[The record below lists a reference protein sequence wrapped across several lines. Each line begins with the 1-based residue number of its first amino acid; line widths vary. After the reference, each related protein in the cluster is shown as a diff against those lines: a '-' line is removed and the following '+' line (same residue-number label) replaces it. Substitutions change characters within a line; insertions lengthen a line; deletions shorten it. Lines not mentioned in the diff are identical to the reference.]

1 MCACATAAA
10 ANRPLRTAVYFDPQ
24 QSGWNTSASALAAA
38 RIRAA
43 GATAARITVYWRQVA
58 PATRPDKW
66 DPADPADAN
75 YDWGQLDAR
84 VRAVVRRGLQPL
96 ITVLAAPRWAQ
107 GAKPVASPN
116 SYLPDPGD
124 FGKFATA
131 IAKRY
136 SGRFKGLPRVRW
148 WQAWNEP
155 NISLYLVPQLE
166 DGKPVSPDWYRKM
179 LNAFAAGIHG
189 VHADNLV
196 VSAGLAPFRDITDP
210 VMQQDKD
217 WGPMSFMRD
226 LLCLSKTLKPTCND
240 KTSFDVW
247 ATHPY
252 TSGNPLHHA
261 VLPNDV
267 SLGDLPK
274 MRRVLNAAIRAHHIA
289 SRHAVQ
295 FWVTE
300 FSWDSSPPD
309 PCSPPFSL
317 LSRWIPE
324 GLYRMWANGVSLVVW
339 LQLEDYVGVYQGG
352 FYFYAKDFAKAKAK
366 PTLEGFRF
374 PFVALRR
381 GKGVYIWART
391 PTNKPARLIVEQQ
404 SRAGRPWHRVAVLNA
419 AKYGIA
425 QKVLRSSR
433 VGRYR
438 ARMFP
443 TDEASL
449 PFSMKVPSDH
459 FYNPFGS
466 PQPFEPGDHPRCTGG

>member
-1 MCACATAAA
+1 
-10 ANRPLRTAVYFDPQ
+10 LRTGVYFDPQ
-24 QSGWNTSASALAAA
+24 QSGWDASASRVAAS

-43 GATAARITVYWRQVA
+43 GASVARITVYWRAIA
-58 PATRPDKW
+58 PNSQPANW
-66 DPADPADAN
+66 DPTNPGDSH

-84 VRAVVRRGLQPL
+84 VKAVVARGLQPL

-107 GAKPVASPN
+107 GANPVSSPN
-116 SYLPDPGD
+116 SYLPDPAD

-136 SGRFKGLPRVRW
+136 SGRFNGLPRVRW

-166 DGKPVSPDWYRKM
+166 GGKPVSPGWYRKM
-179 LNAFAAGIHG
+179 LAAFAAAVHS

-196 VSAGLAPFRDITDP
+196 VSAGLAPFRDNTDA
-210 VMQQDKD
+210 VMKQDND
-217 WGPMSFMRD
+217 WGPLSFMRA
-226 LLCLSKTLKPTCND
+226 LLCVSKTLKPTCND
-240 KTSFDVW
+240 KTTFDVW

-274 MRRVLNAAIRAHHIA
+274 MRGVLNAAIKAHHIV
-289 SRHAVQ
+289 SRHPVQ

-317 LSRWIPE
+317 LSRWVPE
-324 GLYRMWANGVSLVVW
+324 ALYRMWANGVSLVVW
-339 LQLEDYVGVYQGG
+339 LQLEDYVGLYQGG

-381 GKGVYIWART
+381 GNGVYVWART
-391 PTNKPARLIVEQQ
+391 PTSRPARLVIEHQT
-404 SRAGRPWHRVAVLNA
+404 RAGRPWARVATLDA
-419 AKYGIA
+419 GTFGIA
-425 QKVLRSSR
+425 QKVLHAPL

-438 ARMFP
+438 ARLF
-443 TDEASL
+443 TGEASL
-449 PFSMKVPSDH
+449 PFSMKVPPDH

-466 PQPFEPGDHPRCTGG
+466 PQPLEPGHHPQCTS

>member
-1 MCACATAAA
+1 MCACASTAA
-10 ANRPLRTAVYFDPQ
+10 ANRPLRTAIYFDPE
-24 QSGWNTSASALAAA
+24 QSGWNASASALAAA
-38 RIRAA
+38 RIRGA
-43 GATAARITVYWRQVA
+43 GASAARLTVYWRQIA
-58 PATRPDKW
+58 PATLPDSW
-66 DPADPADAN
+66 DPTDPADPH

-96 ITVLAAPRWAQ
+96 ITVLAAPKWAQ

-116 SYLPDPGD
+116 SYLPDPTD
-124 FGKFATA
+124 FAKFATA

-136 SGRFKGLPRVRW
+136 GGGFRGLPRVRW

-155 NISLYLVPQLE
+155 NISVYLVPQLE
-166 DGKPVSPDWYRKM
+166 NGQPVSPGWYRRM
-179 LNAFAAGIHG
+179 LNAFAAAIHG

-196 VSAGLAPFRDITDP
+196 VSAGLGPFRDNATP
-210 VMQQDKD
+210 VLQQDKD
-217 WGPMSFMRD
+217 WGPLSFMRA
-226 LLCLSKTLKPTCND
+226 LLCISKALRPTCNS

-274 MRRVLNAAIRAHHIA
+274 MRRVLNAAIKAHHIS

-300 FSWDSSPPD
+300 FSWDSKPPD
-309 PCSPPFSL
+309 PCSPPLSL

-324 GLYRMWANGVSLVVW
+324 ALYRMWANGVSLVVW
-339 LQLEDYVGVYQGG
+339 LQLEDYVGLYQGG

-381 GKGVYIWART
+381 KNGVYVWART
-391 PTNKPARLIVEQQ
+391 PTSRPARLGIEQQ
-404 SRAGRPWHRVAVLNA
+404 LRAGGPWRRVAAVGA
-419 AKYGIA
+419 GRYGIA
-425 QKVLRSSR
+425 QKVLKTSP

-438 ARMFP
+438 ARFSRG
-443 TDEASL
+443 EASL
-449 PFSMKVPSDH
+449 PFSMKVPPDH

-466 PQPFEPGDHPRCTGG
+466 PQPLGPGRHPQCTP